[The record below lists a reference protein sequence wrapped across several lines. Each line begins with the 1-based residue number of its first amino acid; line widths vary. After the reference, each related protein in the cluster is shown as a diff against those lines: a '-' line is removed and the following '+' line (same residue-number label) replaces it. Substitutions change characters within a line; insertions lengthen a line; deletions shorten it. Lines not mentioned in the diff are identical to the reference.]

1 MNMNMK
7 LTFAILVL
15 TQLLSQPAQISRIK
29 LLQAGSK
36 NGEPSPTAPQCEI
49 AETNQITIACVFSPA
64 SASDADARSVP
75 RVVLNRAEM
84 SFKTSSES
92 HMRIQLS
99 FTNESGSQISEQ
111 RTVYLAIDDEKGQN
125 HMRRPLPQVDFT
137 KLDPGKLTNFE
148 ETLLAPAFSPG
159 PYMVSLWIPSTEPSW
174 KFDPAHNVLLSSAG
188 VPDPATGLNL
198 VAKFKVGPRGKRNSS
213 AVPD

>member
-1 MNMNMK
+1 MK
-7 LTFAILVL
+7 STFAILAL
-15 TQLLSQPAQISRIK
+15 TQLLSQPNQISRIN

-36 NGEPSPTAPQCEI
+36 NGKASPAAPQCEI
-49 AETNQITIACVFSPA
+49 AETNQITIVCMFSPA
-64 SASDADARSVP
+64 ATSSADARSVP
-75 RVVLNRAEM
+75 RVILNRAEM

-99 FTNESGSQISEQ
+99 FTNDSGGQINEQ

-137 KLDPGKLTNFE
+137 KLEPGKRTKFE

-159 PYMVSLWIPSTEPSW
+159 PYIVSLWIPSSDPSW
-174 KFDPAHNVLLSSAG
+174 KFDPAHNFLLSSAG
-188 VPDPATGLNL
+188 VPDAATGLNL
-198 VAKFKVGPRGKRNSS
+198 VAKFKVGPRGKRNSA